1 MCRRFVCVVSCEE
14 LLALH
19 TLLSN
24 HDALRGHS
32 LTHQAKI
39 LSFDKA
45 RRAQSARSHS
55 HDSSR
60 YATRDARSSR
70 TGHSSRERSG
80 SYAAARTRRGSD
92 YAARAAERLRY
103 SEDDAREIRQRSFD
117 GARGDARSR
126 SFGDVR
132 GDGRYSYDS
141 ARDVRSGSYDS
152 RRPASNRGAFD
163 GRAYSAQSRDAY
175 ADSRLAW
182 DDSLEEENPEQA
194 EREPE
199 TLSRFEKLKRKHA
212 KDKADRKFA
221 RQYGGGGDAAPGEG
235 GSRAAVY
242 KGEMGSA
249 HRRSSRM
256 QNEESS
262 SASRRTRGGDSQ
274 KPAARLVRKPWFI
287 ATAVTA
293 FCLVFTVSFLYPS
306 AAQLYH
312 SVRERDQ
319 LQAEYAAIEQRN
331 DSIQATVDALS
342 TDAGVEDRA
351 HQEFGWVSK
360 GENAVTVYG
369 LDLDDDSTFTASIV
383 PGSIPAPE
391 TWYSK
396 LLDPIFGEK

>member
-1 MCRRFVCVVSCEE
+1 M
-14 LLALH
+14 
-19 TLLSN
+19 TQ
-24 HDALRGHS
+24 
-32 LTHQAKI
+32 QAKI

-45 RRAQSARSHS
+45 RRAQGDRSHS
-55 HDSSR
+55 LDSSR

-70 TGHSSRERSG
+70 TGYSSREHSG
-80 SYAAARTRRGSD
+80 AYAAARTRRDSG

-103 SEDDAREIRQRSFD
+103 SEDDVRDARSRSFG

-126 SFGDVR
+126 YSGEGARGELQSRSF
-132 GDGRYSYDS
+132 DG
-141 ARDVRSGSYDS
+141 ARETRSSSYDS
-152 RRPASNRGAFD
+152 RRPASDRSSFGE
-163 GRAYSAQSRDAY
+163 RAYSAQSRDAY
-175 ADSRLAW
+175 ANSRLAW
-182 DDSLEEENPEQA
+182 DDSLDEEGVEQE

-221 RQYGGGGDAAPGEG
+221 RQYGGNGDAASGEG

-287 ATAVTA
+287 AAAVTA

-331 DSIQATVDALS
+331 DSIQASVDALS

-369 LDLDDDSTFTASIV
+369 LDLDSDSTFTASIV

>member
-1 MCRRFVCVVSCEE
+1 M
-14 LLALH
+14 
-19 TLLSN
+19 
-24 HDALRGHS
+24 
-32 LTHQAKI
+32 THQAKI

-45 RRAQSARSHS
+45 RRAQSDRSHS

-70 TGHSSRERSG
+70 TGYSSRERSG
-80 SYAAARTRRGSD
+80 SYAAARTRRDSD

-126 SFGDVR
+126 YSGEGTRDEFRSRSFGD
-132 GDGRYSYDS
+132 
-141 ARDVRSGSYDS
+141 ARETRSSLYDS
-152 RRPASNRGAFD
+152 RRPVSDRSSFD

-182 DDSLEEENPEQA
+182 DDSLDEEGVEQ
-194 EREPE
+194 EELEPE

-221 RQYGGGGDAAPGEG
+221 RQYGGNGDAASGEG

-287 ATAVTA
+287 AAAVAA

-331 DSIQATVDALS
+331 DSIQASVDALS

-369 LDLDDDSTFTASIV
+369 LDLDSDSTFTASIV

>member
-1 MCRRFVCVVSCEE
+1 M
-14 LLALH
+14 
-19 TLLSN
+19 TQ
-24 HDALRGHS
+24 
-32 LTHQAKI
+32 QAKI

-45 RRAQSARSHS
+45 RRAQGDRSHS
-55 HDSSR
+55 LDSSR

-70 TGHSSRERSG
+70 TGYSSREHSG
-80 SYAAARTRRGSD
+80 AYAAARTRRDSD

-103 SEDDAREIRQRSFD
+103 SEDDVRDARSRSFG

-126 SFGDVR
+126 YSGEGARGELQSRSF
-132 GDGRYSYDS
+132 DG
-141 ARDVRSGSYDS
+141 ARETRSSSYDS
-152 RRPASNRGAFD
+152 RRSASDRGPIG

-175 ADSRLAW
+175 ANSRLAW
-182 DDSLEEENPEQA
+182 DDSLDEEGVEQ
-194 EREPE
+194 EELEPE

-221 RQYGGGGDAAPGEG
+221 RQYGGNGDAASGEG

-287 ATAVTA
+287 AAAVAA

-331 DSIQATVDALS
+331 DSIQASVDALS

>member
-1 MCRRFVCVVSCEE
+1 M
-14 LLALH
+14 
-19 TLLSN
+19 TQ
-24 HDALRGHS
+24 
-32 LTHQAKI
+32 QAKI

-45 RRAQSARSHS
+45 RRAQGDRSHS
-55 HDSSR
+55 LDSSR

-70 TGHSSRERSG
+70 TGYSSRERSG
-80 SYAAARTRRGSD
+80 SYAAARTRRDSD

-117 GARGDARSR
+117 GARETRS
-126 SFGDVR
+126 SL
-132 GDGRYSYDS
+132 
-141 ARDVRSGSYDS
+141 YDS
-152 RRPASNRGAFD
+152 RRSASDRGPIG

-182 DDSLEEENPEQA
+182 DDSLDEEGAEQ
-194 EREPE
+194 EELEPE

-221 RQYGGGGDAAPGEG
+221 RQYGGNGDAASGEG

-287 ATAVTA
+287 ASAVAA

-331 DSIQATVDALS
+331 DSIQASVDALS

-369 LDLDDDSTFTASIV
+369 LDLDSDSTFTASIV

>member
-1 MCRRFVCVVSCEE
+1 M
-14 LLALH
+14 
-19 TLLSN
+19 TQ
-24 HDALRGHS
+24 
-32 LTHQAKI
+32 QAKI

-45 RRAQSARSHS
+45 RRAQGDRSHS
-55 HDSSR
+55 LDSSR

-70 TGHSSRERSG
+70 TGHSSREHSG
-80 SYAAARTRRGSD
+80 TYAAARMRRDSD

-117 GARGDARSR
+117 GARETRSSSR
-126 SFGDVR
+126 
-132 GDGRYSYDS
+132 
-141 ARDVRSGSYDS
+141 DS
-152 RRPASNRGAFD
+152 RRSASGRGSID

-175 ADSRLAW
+175 ANSRLAW
-182 DDSLEEENPEQA
+182 DDSLDGEDAEQA

-221 RQYGGGGDAAPGEG
+221 RQYGGNGDAASGEG

-256 QNEESS
+256 QNEESP

-287 ATAVTA
+287 AAAVAA
-293 FCLVFTVSFLYPS
+293 FCLVFTVPFLYPS

-331 DSIQATVDALS
+331 DSIQASVDALS

>member
-1 MCRRFVCVVSCEE
+1 M
-14 LLALH
+14 
-19 TLLSN
+19 
-24 HDALRGHS
+24 
-32 LTHQAKI
+32 THQAKI

-45 RRAQSARSHS
+45 RRAQSDRSHS

-80 SYAAARTRRGSD
+80 SYAAARTRRDSD

-103 SEDDAREIRQRSFD
+103 SEDDAREIRQRSYE

-126 SFGDVR
+126 YSGEGAR
-132 GDGRYSYDS
+132 GDGRHSYDSARDARPRSYDS

-152 RRPASNRGAFD
+152 RRPASDRSSFD

-175 ADSRLAW
+175 ANSRLAW

-199 TLSRFEKLKRKHA
+199 TLSRFEKLKRKYA

-221 RQYGGGGDAAPGEG
+221 RQYGGNGDAAPGEG
-235 GSRAAVY
+235 GSRAAVC

-262 SASRRTRGGDSQ
+262 SASRRTRGSDSQ
-274 KPAARLVRKPWFI
+274 KPASRLVRKPWFI

>member
-1 MCRRFVCVVSCEE
+1 MRR
-14 LLALH
+14 
-19 TLLSN
+19 
-24 HDALRGHS
+24 D
-32 LTHQAKI
+32 
-39 LSFDKA
+39 
-45 RRAQSARSHS
+45 
-55 HDSSR
+55 
-60 YATRDARSSR
+60 
-70 TGHSSRERSG
+70 
-80 SYAAARTRRGSD
+80 SD

-117 GARGDARSR
+117 GARETRSSSR
-126 SFGDVR
+126 
-132 GDGRYSYDS
+132 
-141 ARDVRSGSYDS
+141 DS
-152 RRPASNRGAFD
+152 RRSASGRGSID

-175 ADSRLAW
+175 ANSRLAW
-182 DDSLEEENPEQA
+182 DDSLDEEGVEQE

-221 RQYGGGGDAAPGEG
+221 RQYGGSGDAAPGEG

-306 AAQLYH
+306 AAQLYQ

-331 DSIQATVDALS
+331 DSIQASVDALS

-369 LDLDDDSTFTASIV
+369 LDLDNDSTFTASIV

>member
-1 MCRRFVCVVSCEE
+1 M
-14 LLALH
+14 
-19 TLLSN
+19 TQ
-24 HDALRGHS
+24 
-32 LTHQAKI
+32 QAKI

-45 RRAQSARSHS
+45 RRAQGDRSHS
-55 HDSSR
+55 LDSSR

-70 TGHSSRERSG
+70 TGHSSREHSG
-80 SYAAARTRRGSD
+80 TYAAARMRRDSD

-117 GARGDARSR
+117 GARETRSSSR
-126 SFGDVR
+126 
-132 GDGRYSYDS
+132 
-141 ARDVRSGSYDS
+141 DS
-152 RRPASNRGAFD
+152 RRSASGRGSID

-175 ADSRLAW
+175 ANSRLAW
-182 DDSLEEENPEQA
+182 DDSLDEEGVEQE

-221 RQYGGGGDAAPGEG
+221 RQYGGSGDAAPGEG

-331 DSIQATVDALS
+331 DSIQASVDALS

-369 LDLDDDSTFTASIV
+369 LDLDNDSTFTASIV

>member
-1 MCRRFVCVVSCEE
+1 M
-14 LLALH
+14 
-19 TLLSN
+19 TQ
-24 HDALRGHS
+24 
-32 LTHQAKI
+32 QAKI

-45 RRAQSARSHS
+45 RRAQGDRSHS
-55 HDSSR
+55 LDSSR

-70 TGHSSRERSG
+70 TGYSSREYSG
-80 SYAAARTRRGSD
+80 TYAAARTRRDSD

-103 SEDDAREIRQRSFD
+103 SEDDVRDVRSRYAGEGTRDVRSRYSGEGARGEFRSRSFD
-117 GARGDARSR
+117 GARETRS
-126 SFGDVR
+126 SL
-132 GDGRYSYDS
+132 
-141 ARDVRSGSYDS
+141 YDS
-152 RRPASNRGAFD
+152 RRPASGRSSLD

-182 DDSLEEENPEQA
+182 DDSLDEEGVEQA

-221 RQYGGGGDAAPGEG
+221 RQYGGNGDAAPGEG

-287 ATAVTA
+287 AAAVAA

-331 DSIQATVDALS
+331 DSIQASVDALS

-369 LDLDDDSTFTASIV
+369 LDLDSDSTFTASIV

>member
-1 MCRRFVCVVSCEE
+1 M
-14 LLALH
+14 
-19 TLLSN
+19 
-24 HDALRGHS
+24 
-32 LTHQAKI
+32 THQAKI

-45 RRAQSARSHS
+45 RRAKSDRSHS

-80 SYAAARTRRGSD
+80 SYAAARTRRDSD

-103 SEDDAREIRQRSFD
+103 SEDDAREIRQRSYD
-117 GARGDARSR
+117 GAREPRSR

-221 RQYGGGGDAAPGEG
+221 RQYGGNGDAASGEG

>member
-1 MCRRFVCVVSCEE
+1 M
-14 LLALH
+14 
-19 TLLSN
+19 TQ
-24 HDALRGHS
+24 
-32 LTHQAKI
+32 QAKI

-45 RRAQSARSHS
+45 RRAQSDRSHS

-80 SYAAARTRRGSD
+80 SYAAARTRRDSD

-126 SFGDVR
+126 YSGEGARGEFRFRSF
-132 GDGRYSYDS
+132 DG
-141 ARDVRSGSYDS
+141 ACETRSSLYDS
-152 RRPASNRGAFD
+152 RRPASGRSSFD

-175 ADSRLAW
+175 ANSRLAW
-182 DDSLEEENPEQA
+182 DDSLDGEDAEQA

-221 RQYGGGGDAAPGEG
+221 RQYGGNGDAASGEG

-262 SASRRTRGGDSQ
+262 SASRCTRGGDSQ

>member
-1 MCRRFVCVVSCEE
+1 M
-14 LLALH
+14 
-19 TLLSN
+19 
-24 HDALRGHS
+24 
-32 LTHQAKI
+32 THRAKI

-45 RRAQSARSHS
+45 RRAQSDRSHS

-80 SYAAARTRRGSD
+80 SYAAARTRRDSD

-103 SEDDAREIRQRSFD
+103 SEDDAREIRQRSYD

-221 RQYGGGGDAAPGEG
+221 RQYGGNGDAASGEG

-274 KPAARLVRKPWFI
+274 KPAARLVRKPWFV
-287 ATAVTA
+287 AAAVTA

>member
-1 MCRRFVCVVSCEE
+1 M
-14 LLALH
+14 
-19 TLLSN
+19 
-24 HDALRGHS
+24 
-32 LTHQAKI
+32 THQAKI

-45 RRAQSARSHS
+45 RRAQSDRSHS

-80 SYAAARTRRGSD
+80 SYAAARTRRDSD

-103 SEDDAREIRQRSFD
+103 SEDDAREIRQRSYE

-126 SFGDVR
+126 YSGEGAR
-132 GDGRYSYDS
+132 GDGRHSYDSARDARPRSYDS

-152 RRPASNRGAFD
+152 RRPASDRSSFD

-175 ADSRLAW
+175 ANSRLAW

-199 TLSRFEKLKRKHA
+199 TLSRFEKLKRKYA

-221 RQYGGGGDAAPGEG
+221 RQYGGNGDAAPGEG

-274 KPAARLVRKPWFI
+274 KPASRLVRKPWFI

>member
-1 MCRRFVCVVSCEE
+1 M
-14 LLALH
+14 
-19 TLLSN
+19 TQ
-24 HDALRGHS
+24 
-32 LTHQAKI
+32 QAKI

-45 RRAQSARSHS
+45 RRAQGDRSHS
-55 HDSSR
+55 LDSSR

-70 TGHSSRERSG
+70 TGHSSREHSG
-80 SYAAARTRRGSD
+80 TYAAARTRRDSD

-117 GARGDARSR
+117 GARETRSSSR
-126 SFGDVR
+126 
-132 GDGRYSYDS
+132 
-141 ARDVRSGSYDS
+141 DS
-152 RRPASNRGAFD
+152 RRSASGRGSID

-175 ADSRLAW
+175 ANSRLAW
-182 DDSLEEENPEQA
+182 DDSLDGEDAEQA

-199 TLSRFEKLKRKHA
+199 TLSHFEKLKRKHA

-221 RQYGGGGDAAPGEG
+221 RQYGGSGDAAPGEG

-369 LDLDDDSTFTASIV
+369 LDLDNDSTFTASIV

>member
-1 MCRRFVCVVSCEE
+1 
-14 LLALH
+14 
-19 TLLSN
+19 
-24 HDALRGHS
+24 

-45 RRAQSARSHS
+45 RRAQSDRSHS

-70 TGHSSRERSG
+70 TGYSSRERSG
-80 SYAAARTRRGSD
+80 SYAAARTRRDSD

-126 SFGDVR
+126 YSGEGTRDEFRSRSFGD
-132 GDGRYSYDS
+132 
-141 ARDVRSGSYDS
+141 ARETRSSLYDS
-152 RRPASNRGAFD
+152 RRPVSDRSSFD

-182 DDSLEEENPEQA
+182 DDSLDEEGVEQ
-194 EREPE
+194 EELEPE

-221 RQYGGGGDAAPGEG
+221 RQYGGNGDAASGEG

-287 ATAVTA
+287 AAAVAA

-331 DSIQATVDALS
+331 DSIQASVDALS

-369 LDLDDDSTFTASIV
+369 LDLDSDSTFTASIV

>member
-1 MCRRFVCVVSCEE
+1 M
-14 LLALH
+14 
-19 TLLSN
+19 
-24 HDALRGHS
+24 
-32 LTHQAKI
+32 THQAKI

-45 RRAQSARSHS
+45 RRAQSDRSHS
-55 HDSSR
+55 RDSSR
-60 YATRDARSSR
+60 YATRDTRSFR

-80 SYAAARTRRGSD
+80 SYAAARTRRDSD

-103 SEDDAREIRQRSFD
+103 SEDDAREIRQRSYE
-117 GARGDARSR
+117 GARAPRSR

-132 GDGRYSYDS
+132 ET
-141 ARDVRSGSYDS
+141 RSSLYDS
-152 RRPASNRGAFD
+152 RRPVSDRSSFD

-175 ADSRLAW
+175 ANSRLAW
-182 DDSLEEENPEQA
+182 DDSLEEEGSEQA

-199 TLSRFEKLKRKHA
+199 TLSRFEKLKRKYA

-221 RQYGGGGDAAPGEG
+221 RQYGSGGDAAPGEG

-274 KPAARLVRKPWFI
+274 KPASRLVRKPWFI

-360 GENAVTVYG
+360 GEKAVTVYG

>member
-1 MCRRFVCVVSCEE
+1 M
-14 LLALH
+14 
-19 TLLSN
+19 TQ
-24 HDALRGHS
+24 
-32 LTHQAKI
+32 QAKI

-45 RRAQSARSHS
+45 RRAQGDRSHS
-55 HDSSR
+55 LDSSR

-70 TGHSSRERSG
+70 TGYSSREHSG
-80 SYAAARTRRGSD
+80 AYAAARTRRDSD

-103 SEDDAREIRQRSFD
+103 SEDDVRDARSRSFG

-126 SFGDVR
+126 YSGEGARGELQSRSF
-132 GDGRYSYDS
+132 DG
-141 ARDVRSGSYDS
+141 ARETRSSSYDS
-152 RRPASNRGAFD
+152 RRSASDRGPIG

-182 DDSLEEENPEQA
+182 DDSLDEEGVEQ
-194 EREPE
+194 EELEPE

-221 RQYGGGGDAAPGEG
+221 RQYGGNGDAASGEG

-262 SASRRTRGGDSQ
+262 SASRRTRGGDSR

-287 ATAVTA
+287 AAAVAA

-331 DSIQATVDALS
+331 DSIQASVDALS

>member
-1 MCRRFVCVVSCEE
+1 M
-14 LLALH
+14 
-19 TLLSN
+19 
-24 HDALRGHS
+24 
-32 LTHQAKI
+32 THQAKI

-45 RRAQSARSHS
+45 RRAQSDRSHS

-70 TGHSSRERSG
+70 TGYSSRERSG
-80 SYAAARTRRGSD
+80 SNAAARTRRDSD

-199 TLSRFEKLKRKHA
+199 TLSRFEKLKRKYA

-221 RQYGGGGDAAPGEG
+221 RQYGGGDAAPGEG

-274 KPAARLVRKPWFI
+274 KPASRLVRKPWFV
-287 ATAVTA
+287 AAAATA

>member
-1 MCRRFVCVVSCEE
+1 M
-14 LLALH
+14 
-19 TLLSN
+19 
-24 HDALRGHS
+24 
-32 LTHQAKI
+32 THQAKI

-45 RRAQSARSHS
+45 RRAQSDRSHS

-70 TGHSSRERSG
+70 TGYSSRERSG
-80 SYAAARTRRGSD
+80 SNAAARTRRDSD

-126 SFGDVR
+126 YSGEGARGEFQSRSFGD
-132 GDGRYSYDS
+132 
-141 ARDVRSGSYDS
+141 ARENRSSLYDS
-152 RRPASNRGAFD
+152 RRPVSDRSSFD

-175 ADSRLAW
+175 ANSRLAW

-221 RQYGGGGDAAPGEG
+221 RQYGGNGDAASGEG

>member
-1 MCRRFVCVVSCEE
+1 M
-14 LLALH
+14 
-19 TLLSN
+19 TQ
-24 HDALRGHS
+24 
-32 LTHQAKI
+32 QAKI

-45 RRAQSARSHS
+45 RRAQGDRSHS
-55 HDSSR
+55 LDSSR

-70 TGHSSRERSG
+70 TGYSSREYSG
-80 SYAAARTRRGSD
+80 TYAAARTRRDSD

-117 GARGDARSR
+117 GARETRSSSR
-126 SFGDVR
+126 
-132 GDGRYSYDS
+132 
-141 ARDVRSGSYDS
+141 DS
-152 RRPASNRGAFD
+152 RRSASDRGPIG

-182 DDSLEEENPEQA
+182 DDSLDEEGVEQ
-194 EREPE
+194 EELEPE

-221 RQYGGGGDAAPGEG
+221 RQYGGNGDAASGEG

-262 SASRRTRGGDSQ
+262 SASRRTRSGDSQ

-287 ATAVTA
+287 AAAVAA

-331 DSIQATVDALS
+331 DSIQASVDALS

>member
-45 RRAQSARSHS
+45 RRAQSDRSHS

-70 TGHSSRERSG
+70 TGYSSRERSG
-80 SYAAARTRRGSD
+80 SNAAARTRRDSD

-117 GARGDARSR
+117 GARSRYSGEGARGELRSR
-126 SFGDVR
+126 SF
-132 GDGRYSYDS
+132 DG
-141 ARDVRSGSYDS
+141 ARETHSNLCDS
-152 RRPASNRGAFD
+152 RRPASGRSSFD

-175 ADSRLAW
+175 ANSRLAW
-182 DDSLEEENPEQA
+182 DDSLDGEDAEQA

-199 TLSRFEKLKRKHA
+199 TFSRFEKLKRKYA

-221 RQYGGGGDAAPGEG
+221 RQYGGNGDAAPGEG

>member
-1 MCRRFVCVVSCEE
+1 M
-14 LLALH
+14 
-19 TLLSN
+19 TQ
-24 HDALRGHS
+24 
-32 LTHQAKI
+32 QAKI

-45 RRAQSARSHS
+45 RRAQGDRSHS
-55 HDSSR
+55 LDSSR

-70 TGHSSRERSG
+70 TGYSSREYSG
-80 SYAAARTRRGSD
+80 TYAAARTRRDSD

-117 GARGDARSR
+117 GARETRSSSR
-126 SFGDVR
+126 
-132 GDGRYSYDS
+132 
-141 ARDVRSGSYDS
+141 DS
-152 RRPASNRGAFD
+152 RRSASGRGSID

-175 ADSRLAW
+175 ANSRLAW
-182 DDSLEEENPEQA
+182 DGSLDGEDAEQA

-221 RQYGGGGDAAPGEG
+221 RQYGGSGDAAPGEG

-331 DSIQATVDALS
+331 DSIQASVDALS

-369 LDLDDDSTFTASIV
+369 LDLDNDSTFTASIV

>member
-1 MCRRFVCVVSCEE
+1 M
-14 LLALH
+14 
-19 TLLSN
+19 TQ
-24 HDALRGHS
+24 
-32 LTHQAKI
+32 QAKI

-45 RRAQSARSHS
+45 RRAQGDRSHS
-55 HDSSR
+55 LDSSR

-70 TGHSSRERSG
+70 MGHSSREYSG
-80 SYAAARTRRGSD
+80 TYAAARTRRDSD

-103 SEDDAREIRQRSFD
+103 SEDDVREIRQRSFD
-117 GARGDARSR
+117 GARGDVRSRYAGEGTRDEFRSR
-126 SFGDVR
+126 SF
-132 GDGRYSYDS
+132 DG
-141 ARDVRSGSYDS
+141 AREPRSSLYDS
-152 RRPASNRGAFD
+152 RRSASGRGSID
-163 GRAYSAQSRDAY
+163 GRAYSTQSRDAY
-175 ADSRLAW
+175 ANSRLAW
-182 DDSLEEENPEQA
+182 DDSLDEEGVEQ
-194 EREPE
+194 EELEPE

-221 RQYGGGGDAAPGEG
+221 RQYGGNGDAAPGEG

-262 SASRRTRGGDSQ
+262 SAARRTRGGSQ
-274 KPAARLVRKPWFI
+274 KAAARLVRKPWFI

-331 DSIQATVDALS
+331 DSIQASVDALS

>member
-1 MCRRFVCVVSCEE
+1 M
-14 LLALH
+14 
-19 TLLSN
+19 
-24 HDALRGHS
+24 
-32 LTHQAKI
+32 THQAKI

-45 RRAQSARSHS
+45 RRAQSDRSHS

-60 YATRDARSSR
+60 YATRDTRSFR

-80 SYAAARTRRGSD
+80 SYAAARTRRDSD

-126 SFGDVR
+126 YSGEGARGEFQSRSFGD
-132 GDGRYSYDS
+132 
-141 ARDVRSGSYDS
+141 ARETRSSLYDS
-152 RRPASNRGAFD
+152 RRPVSDRSSFD

-175 ADSRLAW
+175 ANSRLAW
-182 DDSLEEENPEQA
+182 DDSLDGEDAEQA

-221 RQYGGGGDAAPGEG
+221 RQYGGNGDAAPGEG

-274 KPAARLVRKPWFI
+274 KLASRLVRKPWFI

>member
-1 MCRRFVCVVSCEE
+1 M
-14 LLALH
+14 
-19 TLLSN
+19 
-24 HDALRGHS
+24 
-32 LTHQAKI
+32 THQAKI

-45 RRAQSARSHS
+45 RRAQSDRSHS

-80 SYAAARTRRGSD
+80 SYAAARTRRDSD

-103 SEDDAREIRQRSFD
+103 SEDDAREIRQRSYE

-126 SFGDVR
+126 YSGEGAR
-132 GDGRYSYDS
+132 GDGRHSYDSARDARPRSYDS

-152 RRPASNRGAFD
+152 RRPASDRSSFD

-175 ADSRLAW
+175 ANSRLAW

-199 TLSRFEKLKRKHA
+199 TLSRFEKLKRKYA

-221 RQYGGGGDAAPGEG
+221 RQYGGNGDAAPGEG

-262 SASRRTRGGDSQ
+262 SASRRTRGSDSQ
-274 KPAARLVRKPWFI
+274 KPASRLVRKPWFI

>member
-1 MCRRFVCVVSCEE
+1 M
-14 LLALH
+14 
-19 TLLSN
+19 TQ
-24 HDALRGHS
+24 
-32 LTHQAKI
+32 QAKI

-45 RRAQSARSHS
+45 RRAQGDRSRS
-55 HDSSR
+55 LDSSR

-70 TGHSSRERSG
+70 TGYSSREHSG
-80 SYAAARTRRGSD
+80 TYAAARTRRDSD

-103 SEDDAREIRQRSFD
+103 SEDDARDVRQRSFD
-117 GARGDARSR
+117 GARETRSSSR
-126 SFGDVR
+126 
-132 GDGRYSYDS
+132 
-141 ARDVRSGSYDS
+141 DS
-152 RRPASNRGAFD
+152 RRSASGRGSID

-175 ADSRLAW
+175 ANSRLAW
-182 DDSLEEENPEQA
+182 DDSLDGEDAEQA

-221 RQYGGGGDAAPGEG
+221 RQYGGNGDAASGEG

-287 ATAVTA
+287 AAAVAA

-331 DSIQATVDALS
+331 DSIQASVDALS

>member
-1 MCRRFVCVVSCEE
+1 M
-14 LLALH
+14 
-19 TLLSN
+19 TQ
-24 HDALRGHS
+24 
-32 LTHQAKI
+32 QAKI

-45 RRAQSARSHS
+45 RRAQGDRSHS
-55 HDSSR
+55 LDSSR

-80 SYAAARTRRGSD
+80 SYAAARTRRDSD

-117 GARGDARSR
+117 GAREPQSR
-126 SFGDVR
+126 SFGD
-132 GDGRYSYDS
+132 
-141 ARDVRSGSYDS
+141 ARETRSSLYDS
-152 RRPASNRGAFD
+152 RRPVSDRSSFD

-175 ADSRLAW
+175 ANSRLAW
-182 DDSLEEENPEQA
+182 DDSLDGEDAEQA

-199 TLSRFEKLKRKHA
+199 TLSRFEKLKRKYA

-221 RQYGGGGDAAPGEG
+221 RQYGGSGDAAPGEG

-287 ATAVTA
+287 VTAVTV

>member
-1 MCRRFVCVVSCEE
+1 M
-14 LLALH
+14 
-19 TLLSN
+19 TQ
-24 HDALRGHS
+24 
-32 LTHQAKI
+32 QAKI

-45 RRAQSARSHS
+45 RRAQGDRSRS
-55 HDSSR
+55 LDSSR

-70 TGHSSRERSG
+70 TGYSSREHSG
-80 SYAAARTRRGSD
+80 TYAAARTRRDSD

-103 SEDDAREIRQRSFD
+103 SEDDVREIRQRSFG

-126 SFGDVR
+126 YSGEGARGEFQSRSF
-132 GDGRYSYDS
+132 DG
-141 ARDVRSGSYDS
+141 ARETRSSSYDS
-152 RRPASNRGAFD
+152 RRPASDRSSIG

-175 ADSRLAW
+175 ANSRLAW
-182 DDSLEEENPEQA
+182 DDSLDEEGVEQ
-194 EREPE
+194 EELEPE

-221 RQYGGGGDAAPGEG
+221 RQYGGNGDAASGEG

-287 ATAVTA
+287 AAAVAA

-331 DSIQATVDALS
+331 DSIQASVDALS

>member
-1 MCRRFVCVVSCEE
+1 M
-14 LLALH
+14 
-19 TLLSN
+19 
-24 HDALRGHS
+24 
-32 LTHQAKI
+32 THQAKI

-45 RRAQSARSHS
+45 RRAQSDRSHS

-80 SYAAARTRRGSD
+80 SYAAARTRRDSD

-103 SEDDAREIRQRSFD
+103 SEDDAREIRQRSYD
-117 GARGDARSR
+117 GARDARPR
-126 SFGDVR
+126 
-132 GDGRYSYDS
+132 SYDS

-175 ADSRLAW
+175 ANSRLAW
-182 DDSLEEENPEQA
+182 DDSLDGEDAEQA
-194 EREPE
+194 EHEPE
-199 TLSRFEKLKRKHA
+199 TLSRFEKLKRKYA

-274 KPAARLVRKPWFI
+274 KPASRLVRKPWFI

>member
-1 MCRRFVCVVSCEE
+1 M
-14 LLALH
+14 
-19 TLLSN
+19 
-24 HDALRGHS
+24 
-32 LTHQAKI
+32 THQAKI

-45 RRAQSARSHS
+45 RRAQSDRSHS
-55 HDSSR
+55 HNSSR

-80 SYAAARTRRGSD
+80 SYAAARTRRDSD

-126 SFGDVR
+126 YSGEGARGEFQSRSFGDAR
-132 GDGRYSYDS
+132 PRSYDS

-152 RRPASNRGAFD
+152 RRSASSRGAFD

-221 RQYGGGGDAAPGEG
+221 RQYGGSGDAAPGEG

-274 KPAARLVRKPWFI
+274 KPASRLVRKPWFI
-287 ATAVTA
+287 ATAATA

>member
-1 MCRRFVCVVSCEE
+1 M
-14 LLALH
+14 
-19 TLLSN
+19 TQ
-24 HDALRGHS
+24 
-32 LTHQAKI
+32 QAKI

-45 RRAQSARSHS
+45 RRAQSDRSNS

-80 SYAAARTRRGSD
+80 SYAATRTRRDSD

-103 SEDDAREIRQRSFD
+103 SEDDVR
-117 GARGDARSR
+117 DARSR
-126 SFGDVR
+126 SFGGARGDARLRYSGEGVR
-132 GDGRYSYDS
+132 GEFRSRSFDG
-141 ARDVRSGSYDS
+141 ARETRSSSYDS
-152 RRPASNRGAFD
+152 RRPASDRSSFG
-163 GRAYSAQSRDAY
+163 GREYSAQSRDAY
-175 ADSRLAW
+175 ANSRLAW
-182 DDSLEEENPEQA
+182 DDSLDGEDAEQA
-194 EREPE
+194 ELEPE

-221 RQYGGGGDAAPGEG
+221 RQYGGNGDAASGEG

-274 KPAARLVRKPWFI
+274 KPVARLVRKPWFI
-287 ATAVTA
+287 AAAVAA

-331 DSIQATVDALS
+331 DSIQASVDALS

-369 LDLDDDSTFTASIV
+369 LDLDSDSTFTASIV

>member
-1 MCRRFVCVVSCEE
+1 M
-14 LLALH
+14 
-19 TLLSN
+19 TQ
-24 HDALRGHS
+24 
-32 LTHQAKI
+32 QAKI

-45 RRAQSARSHS
+45 RRAQGDRSHS
-55 HDSSR
+55 LDSSR

-70 TGHSSRERSG
+70 TGYSSREHSG
-80 SYAAARTRRGSD
+80 TYAAARTRRDSD

-103 SEDDAREIRQRSFD
+103 SEDDVRD
-117 GARGDARSR
+117 VRSR
-126 SFGDVR
+126 SFGGAR
-132 GDGRYSYDS
+132 GGARSRYSGEG
-141 ARDVRSGSYDS
+141 ARGELQSRSFDGVRETRSSSYDS
-152 RRPASNRGAFD
+152 RRPASDRGPID

-175 ADSRLAW
+175 ANSRLAW
-182 DDSLEEENPEQA
+182 DDSLDEEGVEQE

-221 RQYGGGGDAAPGEG
+221 CQYGGNGDAASGEG

-274 KPAARLVRKPWFI
+274 KAAARLVRKPWFI

-331 DSIQATVDALS
+331 DSIQASVDALS

-369 LDLDDDSTFTASIV
+369 LDLDSDSTFTASIV

>member
-1 MCRRFVCVVSCEE
+1 M
-14 LLALH
+14 
-19 TLLSN
+19 TQ
-24 HDALRGHS
+24 
-32 LTHQAKI
+32 QAKI

-45 RRAQSARSHS
+45 RRAQSDRSNS

-80 SYAAARTRRGSD
+80 SYAAARMRRDSD
-92 YAARAAERLRY
+92 YAVRAAERLRY
-103 SEDDAREIRQRSFD
+103 SEDDAREIRQRSFGGARSRYSGEGARGELQSRSFD
-117 GARGDARSR
+117 GARETRS
-126 SFGDVR
+126 S
-132 GDGRYSYDS
+132 
-141 ARDVRSGSYDS
+141 SYDS
-152 RRPASNRGAFD
+152 RRPASDRSSFG
-163 GRAYSAQSRDAY
+163 GRAYSSQSRDAY
-175 ADSRLAW
+175 ANSRLAW
-182 DDSLEEENPEQA
+182 DDSLDEEGVEQ
-194 EREPE
+194 EELEPE

-221 RQYGGGGDAAPGEG
+221 RQYGGNGDAASGEG

-287 ATAVTA
+287 AAAVAA

-331 DSIQATVDALS
+331 DSIQASVDALS

>member
-1 MCRRFVCVVSCEE
+1 M
-14 LLALH
+14 
-19 TLLSN
+19 TQ
-24 HDALRGHS
+24 
-32 LTHQAKI
+32 QAKI

-45 RRAQSARSHS
+45 RRAQGDRSHS
-55 HDSSR
+55 LDSSR

-70 TGHSSRERSG
+70 TGYSSREYSG
-80 SYAAARTRRGSD
+80 TYAAARTRRDSD

-103 SEDDAREIRQRSFD
+103 SEDDAR
-117 GARGDARSR
+117 
-126 SFGDVR
+126 
-132 GDGRYSYDS
+132 
-141 ARDVRSGSYDS
+141 DVRSRYAGEGTRDACSRHSCDS
-152 RRPASNRGAFD
+152 RRSASDRGPVG

-175 ADSRLAW
+175 ANSRLAW
-182 DDSLEEENPEQA
+182 DDSLDEEGVEQ
-194 EREPE
+194 EELEPE
-199 TLSRFEKLKRKHA
+199 MLSRFEKLKRKHA

-221 RQYGGGGDAAPGEG
+221 RQYGGNGDAASGEG

-287 ATAVTA
+287 AAAVAA

-331 DSIQATVDALS
+331 DSIQASVDALS

-396 LLDPIFGEK
+396 LFDPIFGEK

>member
-1 MCRRFVCVVSCEE
+1 M
-14 LLALH
+14 
-19 TLLSN
+19 TQ
-24 HDALRGHS
+24 
-32 LTHQAKI
+32 QAKI

-45 RRAQSARSHS
+45 RRAQGDRSHS
-55 HDSSR
+55 LDSSR

-70 TGHSSRERSG
+70 TGHSSREHSG
-80 SYAAARTRRGSD
+80 TYAAARTRRDSD

-103 SEDDAREIRQRSFD
+103 SEDDVRDARSRSFG

-126 SFGDVR
+126 YSGEGARGELQSRSF
-132 GDGRYSYDS
+132 DG
-141 ARDVRSGSYDS
+141 ARETRSSSYDS
-152 RRPASNRGAFD
+152 RRPASDRSSFGE
-163 GRAYSAQSRDAY
+163 RVYSAQSRDAY
-175 ADSRLAW
+175 ANSRLAW
-182 DDSLEEENPEQA
+182 DDSLDEEGVEQ
-194 EREPE
+194 EELEPE

-221 RQYGGGGDAAPGEG
+221 RQYGGNGDAASGEG

-287 ATAVTA
+287 AAAVAA

-331 DSIQATVDALS
+331 DSIQASVDALS

>member
-1 MCRRFVCVVSCEE
+1 M
-14 LLALH
+14 
-19 TLLSN
+19 TQ
-24 HDALRGHS
+24 
-32 LTHQAKI
+32 QAKI

-45 RRAQSARSHS
+45 RRAQGDRSRS
-55 HDSSR
+55 LDSSR

-70 TGHSSRERSG
+70 TGYSSRERSG
-80 SYAAARTRRGSD
+80 AYAAARTRRDSD

-117 GARGDARSR
+117 GARETRSSSRDLRR
-126 SFGDVR
+126 SASDR
-132 GDGRYSYDS
+132 GPIG
-141 ARDVRSGSYDS
+141 
-152 RRPASNRGAFD
+152 

-182 DDSLEEENPEQA
+182 DDSLDEEGVEQ
-194 EREPE
+194 EELEPE

-221 RQYGGGGDAAPGEG
+221 RQYGGSGDAASGEG

-287 ATAVTA
+287 AAAVAA

-319 LQAEYAAIEQRN
+319 LQAEHAAIEQRN
-331 DSIQATVDALS
+331 DSIQASVDALS

-369 LDLDDDSTFTASIV
+369 LDLDSDSTFTASIV

>member
-1 MCRRFVCVVSCEE
+1 M
-14 LLALH
+14 
-19 TLLSN
+19 TQ
-24 HDALRGHS
+24 
-32 LTHQAKI
+32 QAKI

-45 RRAQSARSHS
+45 RRAQSDRSHS
-55 HDSSR
+55 YDSSR

-70 TGHSSRERSG
+70 TGHSSREHSG
-80 SYAAARTRRGSD
+80 SYAAARTRRDSD

-103 SEDDAREIRQRSFD
+103 SEDDARETRQR
-117 GARGDARSR
+117 
-126 SFGDVR
+126 
-132 GDGRYSYDS
+132 SYDS
-141 ARDVRSGSYDS
+141 ARDVRYGSYDS
-152 RRPASNRGAFD
+152 RRPVSDRSSFD

-175 ADSRLAW
+175 ANSRLAW
-182 DDSLEEENPEQA
+182 DDSLDGEDAEQA

-199 TLSRFEKLKRKHA
+199 TLSHFEKLKRKHA

-221 RQYGGGGDAAPGEG
+221 RQYGGNGDAASGEG

-287 ATAVTA
+287 VTAVTA

>member
-1 MCRRFVCVVSCEE
+1 M
-14 LLALH
+14 
-19 TLLSN
+19 TQ
-24 HDALRGHS
+24 
-32 LTHQAKI
+32 QAKI

-45 RRAQSARSHS
+45 RRAQGDRSHS
-55 HDSSR
+55 LDSSR

-70 TGHSSRERSG
+70 TGHSSREYSG
-80 SYAAARTRRGSD
+80 AYAAARTRRDSD

-103 SEDDAREIRQRSFD
+103 SEDDVREIRQRSFG

-126 SFGDVR
+126 YSGEGAR
-132 GDGRYSYDS
+132 GELQS
-141 ARDVRSGSYDS
+141 RSCDS
-152 RRPASNRGAFD
+152 RRPASGRSSFD

-175 ADSRLAW
+175 ANSRLAW
-182 DDSLEEENPEQA
+182 DDSLDEEGVEQE

-221 RQYGGGGDAAPGEG
+221 RQYGGNGDAAPGEG

-274 KPAARLVRKPWFI
+274 KAAARLVRKPWFI

-331 DSIQATVDALS
+331 DSIQASVDALS

>member
-1 MCRRFVCVVSCEE
+1 M
-14 LLALH
+14 
-19 TLLSN
+19 TQ
-24 HDALRGHS
+24 
-32 LTHQAKI
+32 QAKI

-45 RRAQSARSHS
+45 RRAQGDRSHS
-55 HDSSR
+55 LDSSR

-70 TGHSSRERSG
+70 TGYSSRERSG
-80 SYAAARTRRGSD
+80 SYAAARTRRDSD

-103 SEDDAREIRQRSFD
+103 SEDGAREIRQRSFD
-117 GARGDARSR
+117 GARETRS
-126 SFGDVR
+126 SL
-132 GDGRYSYDS
+132 
-141 ARDVRSGSYDS
+141 YDS
-152 RRPASNRGAFD
+152 RRSASDRGPIG

-182 DDSLEEENPEQA
+182 DDSLDEEGVEQ
-194 EREPE
+194 EELEPE

-221 RQYGGGGDAAPGEG
+221 RQYGGNGDAASGEG

-287 ATAVTA
+287 AAAVAA

-331 DSIQATVDALS
+331 DSIQASVDALS

-369 LDLDDDSTFTASIV
+369 LDLDSDSTFTASIV